1 MMKTLL
7 LMRHAKS
14 SWDDLTLADR
24 DRPLAERGR
33 KDAGLIAKT
42 LAKRKLKP
50 DLVLHSD
57 AVRAA
62 ETYAEMR
69 GGLSDDI
76 PARPMRSLY
85 PGSPSR
91 IAAVLNRLGDD
102 VDTVLVISHAPG
114 IATLARRLAA
124 EGKKKER
131 KRLTEKFPTAAVAV
145 LTFDAWP
152 DFDKDTGTLA
162 AFIRPKDVA

>member
-24 DRPLAERGR
+24 ERPLADRGR
-33 KDAGLIAKT
+33 KDAAVIAKE
-42 LAKRKLKP
+42 LVKRKLTP

-62 ETYAEMR
+62 ETYAAMR
-69 GGLSDDI
+69 ETLPSDL

-102 VDTVLVISHAPG
+102 IGTVLVISHSPG
-114 IATLARRLAA
+114 LATLARRLAA

-145 LTFDAWP
+145 LTFDGWP
-152 DFDKDTGTLA
+152 DFDKETGSLEL
-162 AFIRPKDVA
+162 FFRPKDVA